1 MLDPDSNPDPKCLFR
16 IRIRPKV
23 SDPVLDRDPQHWLAS
38 TKNVHNVN
46 HDGQTIFDR
55 CQGHRPKRILTGV
68 LVTAKKFFSGVFD
81 TGQKFLSGVK
91 DTAEN
96 FSAVSLT
103 PVEIFQRSP

>member
-1 MLDPDSNPDPKCLFR
+1 LLRLRKLTPAKYLNAVK
-16 IRIRPKV
+16 
-23 SDPVLDRDPQHWLAS
+23 S
-38 TKNVHNVN
+38 TKNDHNVN

-55 CQGHRPKRILTGV
+55 CQGHRRKIILTGV